1 MPSRRTRALSKRRP
15 RRSLPSSPATWS
27 SHELTNPRADV
38 LIAVPSLVPSIAAL
52 VTFVD
57 IDHIT
62 AGRQVHKAPSLLQSP
77 RQLMLLSSSHVLLL
91 LLYCSRST
99 LLQP

>member
-1 MPSRRTRALSKRRP
+1 MSVEHRRGLAARSPRRP
-15 RRSLPSSPATWS
+15 TWS
-27 SHELTNPRADV
+27 SHKLTNTRADV